1 MQIDRLLSMVFYIVS
16 RERVTARELAEHFQ
30 VSTRTIY
37 RDINTLTLANIP
49 IISTRGSGGGIAL
62 VDGYTLD
69 RSLFSQEEQK
79 NILQALQMLQAAS
92 YPDAG
97 LTLHKLGAIFGRRP
111 EENWLSID
119 LSYWGSGQQR
129 QAELSQLQSA
139 IVHKRRVAFLY
150 FSSSL
155 QRSQR
160 TVEPLQLAFKGRT
173 WYLVGYCQK
182 RQELRTFRLSRIKE
196 LRLLAETFT
205 RTLPQDYILGADC
218 PAEPELLLFKL
229 RFAPEIAY
237 KLYDDFQ
244 EDQVRPEADGS
255 FTVTFPYPLSNWT
268 FHYLLSFGRYVEVL
282 EPAIARRLLR
292 ERALEIAALYKA

>member
-1 MQIDRLLSMVFYIVS
+1 M
-16 RERVTARELAEHFQ
+16 
-30 VSTRTIY
+30 
-37 RDINTLTLANIP
+37 
-49 IISTRGSGGGIAL
+49 
-62 VDGYTLD
+62 
-69 RSLFSQEEQK
+69 
-79 NILQALQMLQAAS
+79 
-92 YPDAG
+92 
-97 LTLHKLGAIFGRRP
+97 
-111 EENWLSID
+111 
-119 LSYWGSGQQR
+119 
-129 QAELSQLQSA
+129 
-139 IVHKRRVAFLY
+139 
-150 FSSSL
+150 
-155 QRSQR
+155 
-160 TVEPLQLAFKGRT
+160 QLAFKGRT